1 MIVIKGK
8 NAVIEALQSENKVKQ
23 IIIAQGSEHS
33 PECKQIKQLASQF
46 GVSVSIMPSIQ
57 FKTQFPDQHAQQVVA
72 TMEELSHTPLEA
84 ILKKPEE
91 FPIIVVLDHLEDP
104 HNMGAIARTCAGLGV
119 KAMLYPKDRQ
129 APISSGTI
137 KASAGGIYHINL
149 VKITNVADT
158 LLKLR
163 DAGYWIFGTDSE
175 TGEALPRVKPQFP
188 CALVVGNEGSG
199 ISHRVL
205 KMVDLNVRI
214 PMSGRME
221 SLNVSVA
228 TGIILYSFC
237 QQYDSI

>member
-1 MIVIKGK
+1 MLTVKGK
-8 NAVIEALQSENKVKQ
+8 NAIIEAIQSQNKVKQ
-23 IIIAQGSEHS
+23 IIISQGSENS
-33 PECKQIKQLASQF
+33 PECKQIKQLAATANIL
-46 GVSVSIMPSIQ
+46 VTIMPAHQ
-57 FKTQFPDQHAQQVVA
+57 FKIQFPDQHAQHVVA
-72 TMEELSHTPLEA
+72 TMDDISHTPLDV
-84 ILKKPEE
+84 ILKNPKDY
-91 FPIIVVLDHLEDP
+91 PIIVILDHLEDP

-129 APISSGTI
+129 APINSGTV
-137 KASAGGIYHINL
+137 KSSAGGIYHINL

-175 TGEALPRVKPQFP
+175 TGEPLTRMKPQFP

-199 ISHRVL
+199 ISNRVL
-205 KMVDLNVRI
+205 KMVDLNIRI

-228 TGIILYSFC
+228 TGIILYTFC
-237 QQYDSI
+237 QHYDAI